1 MIKIRRFF
9 EVIADSTT
17 KSGKDGKKEKVKKV
31 EEEKQAK
38 LALEVYYSGRKITFA
53 KEIGVEDKDFK
64 ELIEKVRKD
73 VTQK

>member
-1 MIKIRRFF
+1 MVKRQ
-9 EVIADSTT
+9 
-17 KSGKDGKKEKVKKV
+17 EKVKKV

-38 LALEVYYSGRKITFA
+38 LALKVCHSGRKVTFA

-64 ELIEKVRKD
+64 ELIKKIRKD